1 MEIEVHGRHLDITD
15 AIRAHAT
22 KKLARLSK
30 YVTNDARADL
40 ELSVEKNPRISDPQV
55 AELTVHVRGGIM
67 RARCASSDLY
77 AAIDLVID
85 RIRRQAA
92 DEHERRTNSRPHHVP
107 KPPATILVDGDD
119 EEIVVEGRAIG

>member
-1 MEIEVHGRHLDITD
+1 MEIEVTD
-15 AIRAHAT
+15 NMELTEAIRAHAT
-22 KKLARLSK
+22 KKLARLGK

-40 ELSVEKNPRISDPQV
+40 ELSIEKNPRISEPQV

-92 DEHERRTNSRPHHVP
+92 DEHERRVTGRPHHVA
-107 KPPATILVDGDD
+107 KPAVTMLIDGDD
-119 EEIVVEGRAIG
+119 EEIIVEGRAIG